1 MPEWIDFGAPAA
13 CGAHRFRLE
22 IPQASRAAVT
32 LYEDMGFAGDGS
44 RPEGALLRAR
54 VKRSCWSA
62 VSELVMREFNER
74 LQAGKRLPG
83 RWRTGG
89 VWLERM
95 LGRELCVLCWA
106 LEHAASRAEALRMA
120 NAWQGFRPEERLWL
134 FGRTARFAPL
144 ADDCQRGWRRALAL
158 MMGEA
163 APSARLRR
171 REGAAGLGGEEGAQ
185 IFLKLES

>member
-22 IPQASRAAVT
+22 IPQASRAAVA

-62 VSELVMREFNER
+62 VSALVMREFNER
-74 LQAGKRLPG
+74 LQAGKQAPG

-95 LGRELCVLCWA
+95 LGRELCVVVLGA
-106 LEHAASRAEALRMA
+106 GTR
-120 NAWQGFRPEERLWL
+120 
-134 FGRTARFAPL
+134 
-144 ADDCQRGWRRALAL
+144 
-158 MMGEA
+158 
-163 APSARLRR
+163 RLRR
-171 REGAAGLGGEEGAQ
+171 GGAAHGQRVAGVPSGGAAVAVRQNGSFRALGGRLPARLAQGAGADDGRGRSLRAPQ
-185 IFLKLES
+185 AAGGRHRAWRGRRRADFFEA

>member
-74 LQAGKRLPG
+74 LQAGKQLPG

-134 FGRTARFAPL
+134 F
-144 ADDCQRGWRRALAL
+144 RALGGRL
-158 MMGEA
+158 
-163 APSARLRR
+163 SARLAQGAGADDGRGRSLRAPQAAGGRR
-171 REGAAGLGGEEGAQ
+171 RAWRGRRRADFFEA
-185 IFLKLES
+185 

>member
-22 IPQASRAAVT
+22 IPQASRAAVA

-44 RPEGALLRAR
+44 
-54 VKRSCWSA
+54 
-62 VSELVMREFNER
+62 
-74 LQAGKRLPG
+74 
-83 RWRTGG
+83 
-89 VWLERM
+89 
-95 LGRELCVLCWA
+95 
-106 LEHAASRAEALRMA
+106 
-120 NAWQGFRPEERLWL
+120 RPEERLWL

-171 REGAAGLGGEEGAQ
+171 REGAAGRGGEEGAQ

>member
-22 IPQASRAAVT
+22 IPQASRAAVA

-74 LQAGKRLPG
+74 LQAGKQLPG

-134 FGRTARFAPL
+134 FGRTARFAL
-144 ADDCQRGWRRALAL
+144 EQGAGADDGRGRSLRAPQAAGGRRRAWR
-158 MMGEA
+158 G
-163 APSARLRR
+163 RR
-171 REGAAGLGGEEGAQ
+171 RADFFEA
-185 IFLKLES
+185 

>member
-1 MPEWIDFGAPAA
+1 
-13 CGAHRFRLE
+13 
-22 IPQASRAAVT
+22 
-32 LYEDMGFAGDGS
+32 MGFAGDGS

-74 LQAGKRLPG
+74 LQAGKQLPG

-106 LEHAASRAEALRMA
+106 LEHAASGAEALRMA

>member
-74 LQAGKRLPG
+74 LQAGKQLPG

-120 NAWQGFRPEERLWL
+120 NAWQGSARRSGCGCSAERLVSRPW
-134 FGRTARFAPL
+134 RTTV
-144 ADDCQRGWRRALAL
+144 
-158 MMGEA
+158 
-163 APSARLRR
+163 S
-171 REGAAGLGGEEGAQ
+171 AAGAGRWR
-185 IFLKLES
+185 

>member
-22 IPQASRAAVT
+22 IPQASRAAVA

-74 LQAGKRLPG
+74 L
-83 RWRTGG
+83 
-89 VWLERM
+89 
-95 LGRELCVLCWA
+95 
-106 LEHAASRAEALRMA
+106 
-120 NAWQGFRPEERLWL
+120 
-134 FGRTARFAPL
+134 
-144 ADDCQRGWRRALAL
+144 
-158 MMGEA
+158 
-163 APSARLRR
+163 
-171 REGAAGLGGEEGAQ
+171 
-185 IFLKLES
+185 

>member
-13 CGAHRFRLE
+13 CGTHRFRLE

-74 LQAGKRLPG
+74 LQAGKQLPG

-120 NAWQGFRPEERLWL
+120 NAW
-134 FGRTARFAPL
+134 
-144 ADDCQRGWRRALAL
+144 RRALAL

-171 REGAAGLGGEEGAQ
+171 REGAAGRGGEEGAQ

>member
-74 LQAGKRLPG
+74 LQAGKQLPG

-95 LGRELCVLCWA
+95 LGPEG
-106 LEHAASRAEALRMA
+106 
-120 NAWQGFRPEERLWL
+120 GFQNYW
-134 FGRTARFAPL
+134 
-144 ADDCQRGWRRALAL
+144 
-158 MMGEA
+158 
-163 APSARLRR
+163 
-171 REGAAGLGGEEGAQ
+171 
-185 IFLKLES
+185 